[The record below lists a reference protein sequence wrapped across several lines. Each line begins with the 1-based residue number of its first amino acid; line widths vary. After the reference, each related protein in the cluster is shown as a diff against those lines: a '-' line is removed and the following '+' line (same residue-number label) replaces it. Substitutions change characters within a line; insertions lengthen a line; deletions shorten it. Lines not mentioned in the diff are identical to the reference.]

1 MFSRRFVL
9 TIKIL
14 SVIFFLIQKD
24 ITIGDENKMDYIL
37 RATAGNGSVRAFA
50 AKTKETVNTSFL
62 THKTSPVMTAA
73 LGRTLTA
80 GSLMGCMLKDDKDIL
95 TINIKGN
102 GPGGGIIVTANNK
115 VEVKGYCFNNL
126 VDIPLKP
133 NGKLD
138 VSGALGDGSFTVIKD
153 LGLKEPYVG
162 QIPLVSGEIA
172 EDLTYYFAT
181 SEQIP
186 SAVALGVLVDRDYTV
201 KQAGG
206 FIIQKIQEMKSIT
219 AMFEAGYEP
228 SDILNDLLGNFNL
241 NILDKIPV
249 SFHCGCSKERVEKAL
264 LSVGKAELD
273 DIIENDKKAVLHC
286 HFCNTDY
293 EFDED
298 YLKKLRDLVE

>member
-1 MFSRRFVL
+1 
-9 TIKIL
+9 
-14 SVIFFLIQKD
+14 
-24 ITIGDENKMDYIL
+24 MDYII

-50 AKTKETVNTSFL
+50 TKTKETVNTAFL

-80 GSLMGCMLKDDKDIL
+80 GALMGCMLKDDKDIL
-95 TINIKGN
+95 TITIKGD
-102 GPGGGIIVTANNK
+102 GPGGGVVVTANNK
-115 VEVKGYCFNNL
+115 VEVKGYCLNNI

-138 VSGALGDGSFTVIKD
+138 VSGAIGNGSLTVIKD

-181 SEQIP
+181 SEQVP

-206 FIIQKIQEMKSIT
+206 FVIQVMPDADDETVSAIEEKMSKIKSVT
-219 AMFEAGYEP
+219 AMFELGMEP
-228 SDILNDLLGNFNL
+228 EDILEEILGEFDL
-241 NILDKIPV
+241 NILDKTEV
-249 SFHCGCSKERVEKAL
+249 KFYCNCSRQRVEKAL
-264 LSVGKAELD
+264 LSIGKAELD
-273 DIIENDKKAVLHC
+273 DIIKTDKKATLHC
-286 HFCNTDY
+286 HFCNKDY
-293 EFDED
+293 EFDEE
-298 YLKKLRDLVE
+298 YLKNLRASL

>member
-1 MFSRRFVL
+1 MLFR
-9 TIKIL
+9 
-14 SVIFFLIQKD
+14 
-24 ITIGDENKMDYIL
+24 
-37 RATAGNGSVRAFA
+37 
-50 AKTKETVNTSFL
+50 SFL

-80 GSLMGCMLKDDKDIL
+80 GALMGCMLKDDKDIL

-102 GPGGGIIVTANNK
+102 GPGGGIIVTANNR

-138 VSGALGDGSFTVIKD
+138 VSGALGKGSFTVIKD

-172 EDLTYYFAT
+172 EDLTYSFAT

-206 FIIQKIQEMKSIT
+206 FIIQIMPDADNEIISKIEKKIQEMKSIT
-219 AMFEAGYEP
+219 AMFESGYEP
-228 SDILNDLLGNFNL
+228 SDILNDL
-241 NILDKIPV
+241 
-249 SFHCGCSKERVEKAL
+249 
-264 LSVGKAELD
+264 
-273 DIIENDKKAVLHC
+273 
-286 HFCNTDY
+286 
-293 EFDED
+293 
-298 YLKKLRDLVE
+298 

>member
-1 MFSRRFVL
+1 
-9 TIKIL
+9 
-14 SVIFFLIQKD
+14 
-24 ITIGDENKMDYIL
+24 MDYIL
-37 RATAGNGSVRAFA
+37 RATAGNGSVRAFV
-50 AKTKETVNTSFL
+50 AKTKETVNTAFH

-80 GSLMGCMLKDDKDIL
+80 GALMGCMLKDDKDLL
-95 TINIKGN
+95 TINIKGD
-102 GPGGGIIVTANNK
+102 GPGGGITVTANNK
-115 VEVKGYCFNNL
+115 VEVKGYCINNI

-138 VSGALGDGSFTVIKD
+138 VSGALGHGSFTVIKD

-181 SEQIP
+181 SEQVP

-206 FIIQKIQEMKSIT
+206 FVIQVMPDADEETISAIEKKMSEIKSVT
-219 AMFEAGYEP
+219 AMFENNMEP
-228 SDILNDLLGNFNL
+228 EDILNDILGQFDV
-241 NILDKIPV
+241 NILDKIEV
-249 SFHCGCSKERVEKAL
+249 NFKCNCSRQRVEKAL
-264 LSVGKAELD
+264 LSIGKAELD
-273 DIIENDKKAVLHC
+273 DIIEKDKQAVLHC

-293 EFDED
+293 TFDEE
-298 YLKKLRDLVE
+298 YLKNIRNENFK

>member
-1 MFSRRFVL
+1 
-9 TIKIL
+9 
-14 SVIFFLIQKD
+14 
-24 ITIGDENKMDYIL
+24 MDYIL

-50 AKTKETVNTSFL
+50 AKTKETVNTAFSV
-62 THKTSPVMTAA
+62 HKTSPVMTAA

-80 GSLMGCMLKDDKDIL
+80 GALMGCMLKDDNDIL
-95 TINIKGN
+95 TINIKGD

-138 VSGALGDGSFTVIKD
+138 VSGALGHGSFTVIKD

-206 FIIQKIQEMKSIT
+206 FVIQLMPDADEEIISSVEEKMTGIKSVT
-219 AMFEAGYEP
+219 SMFEAGKEP
-228 SDILNDLLGNFNL
+228 FDILNDILGNSGL
-241 NILDKIPV
+241 NILDEIPV
-249 SFHCGCSKERVEKAL
+249 SFRCGCSRERVEKAL
-264 LSVGKAELD
+264 LSIGKSELD
-273 DIIENDKKAVLHC
+273 DIIENDREATLHC

-293 EFDED
+293 KFDED
-298 YLKKLRDLVE
+298 YLKTLRDALNEQK